1 MLKSHQQIYRSIP
14 ATIQKQSIEI
24 HLPFLTNS
32 VIYTVKNDKFPDKLN
47 KSEIIPLYKKED
59 PLKEENY

>member
-1 MLKSHQQIYRSIP
+1 MLSTNRSIP

-32 VIYTVKNDKFPDKLN
+32 VSYTVKNDKLPDKLN

-59 PLKEENY
+59 PLKKENY